1 MRLSS
6 FFIFIFLTFNL
17 IGQTDP
23 YPKVIVHNSDTV
35 LAFTLAQARKLSV
48 FNEERKECLD
58 LKSDL
63 ESQIK
68 ELEKVKQEQDK
79 QLLNMDKVQKDYNDI
94 LVAVK
99 DNKALCDSEKK
110 ILETKRDDQIKYKRF
125 SIGAGILTTFFMTY
139 LYITK

>member
-17 IGQTDP
+17 IGQTDL

-99 DNKALCDSEKK
+99 DNKSLCDSEKK
-110 ILETKRDDQIKYKRF
+110 ILETQRDDQIKYKRF
-125 SIGAGILTTFFMTY
+125 SIGVGILTTFFMTY

>member
-17 IGQTDP
+17 IAQTDP

-110 ILETKRDDQIKYKRF
+110 ILETQRDDQIKYKRF
-125 SIGAGILTTFFMTY
+125 SIGVGILTTFFMTY

>member
-110 ILETKRDDQIKYKRF
+110 ILETQRDDQIKYKRF
-125 SIGAGILTTFFMTY
+125 SIGVGILTTFFMTY

>member
-48 FNEERKECLD
+48 FNEERN
-58 LKSDL
+58 
-63 ESQIK
+63 IK
-68 ELEKVKQEQDK
+68 KVIAS
-79 QLLNMDKVQKDYNDI
+79 V
-94 LVAVK
+94 
-99 DNKALCDSEKK
+99 KK
-110 ILETKRDDQIKYKRF
+110 IVNRIIVIDNNSSDNTMRLIKKLSPLDDF
-125 SIGAGILTTFFMTY
+125 
-139 LYITK
+139 

>member
-1 MRLSS
+1 
-6 FFIFIFLTFNL
+6 
-17 IGQTDP
+17 
-23 YPKVIVHNSDTV
+23 VIVHNSDTV

-58 LKSDL
+58 PKSDL

-110 ILETKRDDQIKYKRF
+110 ILETQRDDQIKYKRF
-125 SIGAGILTTFFMTY
+125 SIGVGILTTFFMTY

>member
-1 MRLSS
+1 
-6 FFIFIFLTFNL
+6 
-17 IGQTDP
+17 
-23 YPKVIVHNSDTV
+23 VIVHNSDTV

-110 ILETKRDDQIKYKRF
+110 ILETQRDDQIKYKRF
-125 SIGAGILTTFFMTY
+125 SIGVGILTTFFMTY